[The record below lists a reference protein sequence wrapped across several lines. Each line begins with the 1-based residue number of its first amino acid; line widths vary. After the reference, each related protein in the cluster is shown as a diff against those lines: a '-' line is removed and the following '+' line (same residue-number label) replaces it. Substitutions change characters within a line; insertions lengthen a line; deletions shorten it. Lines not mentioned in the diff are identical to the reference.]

1 MYYRDL
7 ETSSVQPSVTPRS
20 IDVGVANI
28 NESDSIE
35 LNGTRS
41 FRTGSRS
48 HVKTYES
55 GGYAPLNLKEKI
67 SIWDTPVPY
76 YYISNNDEEVEASK
90 IGFRQDE
97 IDVIVKAMSIITQ
110 HTCIEF
116 EFEETWP
123 VPDKMWLLL
132 MKESNS
138 EGCQQ
143 EFIKSHM
150 NEHHHI
156 SSLVDLWDQGLW
168 EDCFPG
174 AYVPQLGARSPSYLV
189 VSDMEVTD
197 NAIGL
202 LVHELLHVLGVP
214 NIHTRPG
221 ECKHY

>member
-76 YYISNNDEEVEASK
+76 YYISNKDEEVEASK

-138 EGCQQ
+138 EGCQKDPY
-143 EFIKSHM
+143 IKSH
-150 NEHHHI
+150 NKEYI
-156 SSLVDLWDQGLW
+156 KSLADLWDP
-168 EDCFPG
+168 DRNCFHG

-189 VSDMEVTD
+189 VSDMEVTED
-197 NAIGL
+197 AIGL
-202 LVHELLHVLGVP
+202 IVHELLHVLGVP